1 LGSIKRAAVFVGST
15 IAALVVMDIYL
26 QLAEIQTPMETRV
39 DPALGPT
46 YIPGKPI
53 ARFNEGFFI
62 GSVNE
67 FGYMGPAIPPRRR
80 AGERRILLLG
90 DSFVLGHTVLPRHY
104 FGRYLEGAL
113 SAATGAEVH
122 ALNFGKADF
131 DLGNMFQYYEDFA
144 EQFDHDAALFFLRED
159 DLLARVGQ
167 RVASDLYP
175 TVRLEG
181 EKIVVDKSFQFRR
194 TFRFYKAIEPL
205 FTRSAVLRLAFN
217 AYKVLDGGG
226 MRLVVFDKFAAIF
239 GSGRE
244 APPPPS
250 ASAREELPALSKA
263 ILREISKD
271 PRNLLV
277 IQTPLRPE
285 IAREI
290 QATGIP
296 VIDLGS
302 YLEQLHAEGQDPY
315 YWPVTKMRGHWNH
328 AAQAQIGRFLA
339 DRLASRFDGKGEPIS
354 PAPGRSGPAASGSPR

>member
-1 LGSIKRAAVFVGST
+1 MGLIKKAAVFAGSL
-15 IAALVVMDIYL
+15 IAALVVIDVYL
-26 QLAEIQTPMETRV
+26 QLAEIQTPMETRI
-39 DPALGPT
+39 DPALGPA

-53 ARFNEGFFI
+53 TRFNEGFFI

-104 FGRYLEGAL
+104 FGRYLEDAL
-113 SAATGAEVH
+113 RAETGAEVH

-144 EQFDHDAALFFLRED
+144 GTFDHDVALFFLRED

-175 TVRLEG
+175 IVRLEG
-181 EKIVVDKSFQFRR
+181 ERIVVDKSFRFRR
-194 TFRFYKAIEPL
+194 TFRFYKTIEPL
-205 FTRSAVLRLAFN
+205 LTRSAVMRLVFN
-217 AYKVLDGGG
+217 AYKVFKGGG
-226 MRLVVFDKFAAIF
+226 MRLLIFDKFAAIF

-244 APPPPS
+244 EPSPQTPP
-250 ASAREELPALSKA
+250 AREELPALSRA
-263 ILREISKD
+263 ILQEISRD

-285 IAREI
+285 IAEEV

-296 VIDLGS
+296 VIGLGS
-302 YLEQLHAEGQDPY
+302 YLEQLRAEGQDPY
-315 YWPVTKMRGHWNH
+315 YWPVTEMRGHWNH
-328 AAQAQIGRFLA
+328 AAQALIGRFLA
-339 DRLASRFDGKGEPIS
+339 DRLVSRLDGRGEPIS
-354 PAPGRSGPAASGSPR
+354 PAPRKSGPAASGSPR